1 MTFKVEHIDKI
12 DNDYI
17 EQFTYHMIKYG
28 YTTFEEVVDTWN
40 TERFSKLSERRQQQ
54 LMRLLEL
61 AFANYV
67 QYTKE
72 TSGDC

>member
-28 YTTFEEVVDTWN
+28 YTTFEEVVDHLAP
-40 TERFSKLSERRQQQ
+40 EKMSEYTDIRQQQ
-54 LMRLLEL
+54 IMRLLEL